1 MTEKKKELKNE
12 KKIMKDKKWKK
23 LTPLPDQ
30 EKQQKMEVGEE
41 LDEGGPWAMIVWFP
55 QRWVLDPLVR

>member
-1 MTEKKKELKNE
+1 
-12 KKIMKDKKWKK
+12 MKDKKWKK